1 MPSITYLMLR
11 SAQRARLE
19 ARTALLQLI
28 FVWLDKFSDS
38 LASGGAGVGSA
49 ALPLDARFRGHDEDS

>member
-11 SAQRARLE
+11 NAQRARLE

-28 FVWLDKFSDS
+28 FVWLDNF
-38 LASGGAGVGSA
+38 LTASFAGMTRSA
-49 ALPLDARFRGHDEDS
+49 GDLTS